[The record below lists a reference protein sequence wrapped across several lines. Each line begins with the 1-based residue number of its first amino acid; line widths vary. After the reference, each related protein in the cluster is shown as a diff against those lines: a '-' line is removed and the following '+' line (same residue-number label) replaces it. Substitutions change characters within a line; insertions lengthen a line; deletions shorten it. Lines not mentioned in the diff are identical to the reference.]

1 MRATAH
7 ERRTVLKL
15 FNIAEA
21 ARQLGVGF
29 QRLYRDVRAGR
40 VGSPKVRVGRRDY
53 FTGDDLIT
61 LATHY
66 KEGRER

>member
-40 VGSPKVRVGRRDY
+40 VQSPQVRVGRRYY
-53 FTGDDLIT
+53 FTAEDLSD
-61 LATHY
+61 LSAHY